1 MAKENGNNSRS
12 LLLDQF
18 VAKTQVDHPMSVPFE
33 RLRDALTD
41 NYAIDRE
48 LGRGGM
54 ATVYLAQDK
63 KHDRVVALKVLHPDL
78 AASLGAERF
87 LREIKLVARLNHPHI
102 LPLFDSDAADGF
114 LYYVMPYVEGESLRE
129 RLDRQQLL
137 PIEESI
143 RHARAIASA
152 LDYAHRHNIVHR
164 DIKPENVML
173 YEGEAMV
180 MDFGIAKAVSSAGN
194 ETLTQTGMMV
204 GTPAYVSPEQAAGEE
219 LDARSDQY
227 SLACV
232 LYEMLSGER
241 PFTGQTA
248 QAVMAKRFSETP
260 RPIRMLRGTV
270 PENVERALERAMAT
284 DRGKRYAS
292 TAVFAQALGSDSLH
306 TPTDTQTLPEQIVSA
321 AKSVAVLPFANMSA
335 DAENEY
341 FTDGMAEEIIN
352 ALTKIQSLRVAS
364 RTSAFA
370 FKGKNEDIGEIGRKL
385 KVSTVLEGSVR
396 KMGNKLRI
404 NAQLVNVADGY
415 QLWSERYDREMEDVF
430 AIQDDISQ
438 AIVKALRVIL
448 SEGEKKQIEKARAV
462 NVQAYEYYLRGRQY
476 FHQLR
481 RKSLEYARQMFNKAI
496 EIDPEYARAYAGVSD
511 CCSMLYTY
519 FDARE
524 FNLRQADIASI
535 KALELEPGL
544 AESHV
549 SRGIMLSLSKR
560 FDEAEKEFE
569 TALKFDPKSYIAAY
583 WFGRARLSQ
592 GMYEDAVKLFE
603 RASALRPED
612 YESAGMLAQAYSAW
626 GKKDEAEVAYRR
638 QIKLAEKQLELTPDD
653 PRACILSAVAHAVL
667 QEPEKSAVFA
677 ERGLLI
683 DPDDPML
690 LYNVACTYA
699 LLKKPEDALACLERA
714 VDKGFGHKEW
724 IEHDPDLNSLRDNP
738 RFQAISQLM

>member
-1 MAKENGNNSRS
+1 MTAPLEKLRS
-12 LLLDQF
+12 
-18 VAKTQVDHPMSVPFE
+18 
-33 RLRDALTD
+33 ALAAT
-41 NYAIDRE
+41 YTIDRE
-48 LGRGGM
+48 LGKGGM
-54 ATVYLAQDK
+54 ATVYLAQDR
-63 KHDRVVALKVLHPDL
+63 KHDRVVALKVLHPEL
-78 AASLGAERF
+78 AASLGTERF

-102 LPLFDSDAADGF
+102 LPLFDSDAAEDF

-129 RLDRQQLL
+129 RLERQQLL
-137 PIEESI
+137 PIDEAI
-143 RHARAIASA
+143 RHARSIASA
-152 LDYAHRHNIVHR
+152 LDYAHRQSIIHR

-180 MDFGIAKAVSSAGN
+180 MDFGIAKAVSAAGHA
-194 ETLTQTGMMV
+194 TLTQTGMMV

-241 PFTGQTA
+241 PFTGATA
-248 QAVMAKRFSETP
+248 QAVMAKRFSETA
-260 RPIRMLRGTV
+260 RPIRALRGTV
-270 PENVERALERAMAT
+270 PENVERAIEKAMSPDAAKRFAT
-284 DRGKRYAS
+284 
-292 TAVFAQALGSDSLH
+292 TAIFSQALAPGNLN
-306 TPTDTQTLPEQIVSA
+306 TPSDTQTLPNQIVST

-352 ALTKIQSLRVAS
+352 ALSKIQSLRVAS
-364 RTSAFA
+364 RTSSFA
-370 FKGKNEDIGEIGRKL
+370 FKGKNEDIGDIGKKL

-404 NAQLVNVADGY
+404 TAQLVNVADGY
-415 QLWSERYDREMEDVF
+415 HLWSERYDREMEDVF

-462 NVQAYEYYLRGRQY
+462 NVQAYDYYLRGRQY

-496 EIDPEYARAYAGVSD
+496 EIDPEYSRAYAGVSD

-524 FNLRQADIASI
+524 FNLRQADVASS
-535 KALELEPGL
+535 KALELEPEL
-544 AESHV
+544 AEPHV
-549 SRGIMLSLSKR
+549 ARGLMLSLSKR
-560 FDEAEKEFE
+560 FEEAEREFE
-569 TALKFDPKSYIAAY
+569 TAIRLDPKSYEAAY

-592 GMYEDAVKLFE
+592 GNYDDAAKLFE
-603 RASALRPED
+603 RASLLRPED
-612 YESAGMLAQAYSAW
+612 YEAAGMLAQSYNAA
-626 GKKDEAEVAYRR
+626 GKRAEAESAYRH
-638 QIKLAEKQLELTPDD
+638 QIRLIEQQLELTPDD
-653 PRACILSAVAHAVL
+653 ARGCIFAAVAYSVL
-667 QEPEKSAVFA
+667 HDSESSAHYVK
-677 ERGLLI
+677 RGLAI

-690 LYNVACTYA
+690 LYNAACTYA
-699 LLKKPEDALACLERA
+699 QLGNTDEALAALEHA

-724 IEHDPDLNSLRDNP
+724 IEHDPDLISIRDNP
-738 RFQAISQLM
+738 RFQAIAQLM